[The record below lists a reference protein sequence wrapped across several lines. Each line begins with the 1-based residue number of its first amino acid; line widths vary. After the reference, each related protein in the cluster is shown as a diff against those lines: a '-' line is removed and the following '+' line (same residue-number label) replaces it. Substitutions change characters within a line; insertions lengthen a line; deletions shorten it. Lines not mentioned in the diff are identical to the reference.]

1 MIDTPVPTNQKKKV
15 LILSADAGFGHRS
28 AAKAILSALQDKYAD
43 NCTVEMLNPLND
55 RRTPAFL
62 RESQTDYDKIIQ
74 HIPKIYQFGYEA
86 MDAPIPTAIVDSA
99 ATVLL
104 YEVMRDILMKIQ
116 PDAVITTYP
125 LYQAPLSAVI
135 TLEKLPIPLITVIT
149 DLVSVHSLWF
159 NHAADV
165 VTVATP
171 ELKALALEN
180 GMAPE
185 KVSITGIPVHPNITN
200 ETRSKA
206 QIRNTLGWN
215 PDLPTFLAIGSRRV
229 EGLVDAISVLN
240 HFGRP
245 LQVVAV
251 AGNDKELYTQ
261 LQQMDWHIPAH
272 VYEFTED
279 IPAMLCAADAIIC
292 KAGGLITT
300 ESLASGLPLMLVDFI
315 AGQETGNMQY
325 VIENQAG
332 DLAQD
337 PLKILEVISHW
348 LMNDG
353 ALLKARA
360 ENARKLG
367 KPNAAYEIADL
378 AMTASKA
385 GRKKTASH
393 KSLTDLLNLHQV
405 PWQKK

>member
-1 MIDTPVPTNQKKKV
+1 MILT
-15 LILSADAGFGHRS
+15 ADAGFGHRS
-28 AAKAILSALQDKYAD
+28 AAKAILAALQDKYGD

-55 RRTPAFL
+55 RRTPSFL
-62 RESQTDYDKIIQ
+62 RESQTDYDKIVQ
-74 HIPKIYQFGYEA
+74 HIPKIYQLGYEA

-104 YEVMRDILMKIQ
+104 YEVIRDILLHFH
-116 PDAVITTYP
+116 PDVVITTYP

-135 TLEKLPIPLITVIT
+135 TLERLPVALITVVT
-149 DLVSVHSLWF
+149 DLVSVHRLWF
-159 NHAADV
+159 NRATDL

-171 ELKALALEN
+171 ELEKLALEYDVD
-180 GMAPE
+180 A
-185 KVSITGIPVHPNITN
+185 KKIHITGIPVHPNIAK
-200 ETRSKA
+200 ETRAKA
-206 QIRNTLGWN
+206 QIRAALGWD

-229 EGLVDAISVLN
+229 EGLVDAVSILN

-245 LQVVAV
+245 LQVAAV
-251 AGNDKELYTQ
+251 AGNDKELFSQ
-261 LQQMDWHIPAH
+261 LKQINWHIPAQL
-272 VYEFTED
+272 YEFTED
-279 IPAMLCAADAIIC
+279 VPAMLRAADAIIC

-300 ESLASGLPLMLVDFI
+300 ESLASGLPILLVDYI
-315 AGQETGNMQY
+315 AGQETGNMEY
-325 VIENQAG
+325 VVENQAG
-332 DLAQD
+332 DLAQG

-405 PWQKK
+405 PWQKQ